1 MLGIVILKSRCKL
14 PGVELSHNNLEA
26 ITGCNRMTLCMRHE
40 HFEPHSIPEKLVRV
54 TRGKAGLAHTY
65 RLNNTAATQ
74 LLKHLEKMRQKY
86 VLSFKIGNCNQ
97 KGLPT
102 RD

>member
-1 MLGIVILKSRCKL
+1 MLLITTFQIQMLGIVILKSRCKL

-54 TRGKAGLAHTY
+54 TRGKAGLAHTH

-74 LLKHLEKMRQKY
+74 LLKHLTTQ
-86 VLSFKIGNCNQ
+86 
-97 KGLPT
+97 
-102 RD
+102 